1 MAFIIFPYLKVL
13 LVSMEIYI
21 KQDNNNQSVVIT
33 NYSNIFKTNFSFINL
48 KQIVLEW
55 RTGKV

>member
-48 KQIVLEW
+48 KQIVLE
-55 RTGKV
+55 

>member
-33 NYSNIFKTNFSFINL
+33 RIILTFL
-48 KQIVLEW
+48 KLISLS
-55 RTGKV
+55 